1 MRVDML
7 KKPSKKVD
15 LLREKKR
22 KKDKKVRFCLG
33 NILVKAREF
42 LKQAKAQKS
51 NIFRLTVSL
60 SLFINTLFIINECKN
75 VSLKMFD
82 SQFSIRPQA

>member
-1 MRVDML
+1 MTTILHEIDPTMRVDML

-33 NILVKAREF
+33 NILVKAREL
-42 LKQAKAQKS
+42 LKQ
-51 NIFRLTVSL
+51 V
-60 SLFINTLFIINECKN
+60 
-75 VSLKMFD
+75 
-82 SQFSIRPQA
+82 